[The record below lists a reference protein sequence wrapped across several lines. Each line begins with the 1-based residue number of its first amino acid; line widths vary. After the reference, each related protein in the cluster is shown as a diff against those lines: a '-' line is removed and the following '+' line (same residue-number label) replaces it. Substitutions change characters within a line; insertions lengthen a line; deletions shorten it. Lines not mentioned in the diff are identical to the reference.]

1 METIK
6 VNLSKSQLELIS
18 ELLYQERNASMNRGF
33 NNWNYF
39 DYLNKTIDLLDE
51 SLDKLLEHNEKL

>member
-18 ELLYQERNASMNRGF
+18 ELLYQEKNASMSRGF
-33 NNWNYF
+33 NNWEYV
-39 DYLNKTIDLLDE
+39 DHLNKTTELIDQ
-51 SLDKLLEHNEKL
+51 SLDKIFEQNENV

>member
-33 NNWNYF
+33 NNWKYV
-39 DYLNKTIDLLDE
+39 DHLSETIDLLDE
-51 SLDKLLEHNEKL
+51 SLDKLFEHNEKL

>member
-33 NNWNYF
+33 NNWNYV
-39 DYLNKTIDLLDE
+39 DHLSETIDLLDE
-51 SLDKLLEHNEKL
+51 SLDKLFEHNEKL